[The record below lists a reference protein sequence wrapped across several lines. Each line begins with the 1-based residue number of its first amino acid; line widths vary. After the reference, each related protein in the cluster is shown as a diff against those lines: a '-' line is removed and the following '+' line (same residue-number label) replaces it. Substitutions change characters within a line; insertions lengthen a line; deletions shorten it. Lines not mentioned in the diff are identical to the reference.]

1 MRWASSG
8 EQEKGD
14 REGRLET
21 WIVTQMRISS
31 KRWLLSYFRL
41 SPKNSFSFA
50 MACFTK
56 SGFQYVWM

>member
-21 WIVTQMRISS
+21 WIATQMRISS
-31 KRWLLSYFRL
+31 ERWLLSYFRL
-41 SPKNSFSFA
+41 SPKNCFSFA
-50 MACFTK
+50 MACFT
-56 SGFQYVWM
+56 